1 MLYGVGAQHCLAAA
15 CQEVSWGRASGS
27 GSASASASQYSAS
40 ASQGGG
46 RPAEQPVR
54 LNLPSGKLNPPKSF
68 EEENDLN

>member
-15 CQEVSWGRASGS
+15 CQEVSWGRAR
-27 GSASASASQYSAS
+27 ASQYSAS

-46 RPAEQPVR
+46 RPAEQPAR
-54 LNLPSGKLNPPKSF
+54 LNLPSAKLNPPKTF